1 MIEMTL
7 SSLLHYGATVIL
19 VPATGWLI
27 NNSIAVIRK
36 QTAIELNLHD
46 VSSDVKTLKADRTVH
61 NDRISKV
68 EDAIVGIKEADKR
81 ADVMFAEIKTSLTQL
96 TRISTLVENLASAS
110 SQIVPRPEIE
120 NRLHDA
126 IDRIKSLEQTK

>member
-1 MIEMTL
+1 M
-7 SSLLHYGATVIL
+7 HYGATVIL
-19 VPATGWLI
+19 VPACGWLI
-27 NNSIAVIRK
+27 NSAITQVRK
-36 QTAIELNLHD
+36 QTAMELNLHD
-46 VSSDVKTLKADRTVH
+46 VTTDVETLKADRTAH